1 MSASRILPRLRV
13 FAVCSLF
20 IGASPAAFALPIELS
35 LVVDASGSISS
46 ANWDLQ
52 MDGYTNAINAAMP
65 TDGSVAVSVV
75 RFAETAAVVRAMT
88 TISSVADR
96 TALAYCPRRQC

>member
-1 MSASRILPRLRV
+1 
-13 FAVCSLF
+13 LF
-20 IGASPAAFALPIELS
+20 IGASPAALAVPIELS
-35 LVVDASGSISS
+35 LVVDASGSIST

-75 RFAETAAVVRAMT
+75 RFAETASVVRAMT

-96 TALAYCPRRQC
+96 TALASFFQTLSQNGNGTLTCIS